1 VRATEGYLCGTC
13 GKTPTDK
20 TSKKKIGKKKRRRK
34 KTKRLLLLKKKTP
47 PPFFWKS
54 TFVICHL
61 FFPPQRNLETG
72 RVKKKKKKK
81 KKKNLM
87 MCTTFTTTTNTTA
100 WLGVTPRRPHR
111 GATTGNAN
119 GRRVASNSSSNSNG
133 KALSLQQI
141 KVDKNR
147 NRDEFQNWPVWG
159 CEASTF
165 PWTYGSTEQCYILK
179 GRVIVTPDGASE
191 GVTLEAGDFAEMEK
205 GLSCTWDVIED
216 ISKCYKFV

>member
-1 VRATEGYLCGTC
+1 MRPRAIYAGRAA
-13 GKTPTDK
+13 
-20 TSKKKIGKKKRRRK
+20 KRRRIK
-34 KTKRLLLLKKKTP
+34 
-47 PPFFWKS
+47 
-54 TFVICHL
+54 
-61 FFPPQRNLETG
+61 PQ
-72 RVKKKKKKK
+72 
-81 KKKNLM
+81 KKNRKEEEEEKKD
-87 MCTTFTTTTNTTA
+87 TTTNTTA

-205 GLSCTWDVIED
+205 GLSCTWDVTED

>member
-1 VRATEGYLCGTC
+1 MRPRAIYAGRAA
-13 GKTPTDK
+13 
-20 TSKKKIGKKKRRRK
+20 KRRRIKPQK
-34 KTKRLLLLKKKTP
+34 KNRKEEEEEKKDKRLLLLLEKKTP
-47 PPFFWKS
+47 PPFFLEKH
-54 TFVICHL
+54 FCHL
-61 FFPPQRNLETG
+61 SFVLFSTTKKETG

>member
-1 VRATEGYLCGTC
+1 
-13 GKTPTDK
+13 
-20 TSKKKIGKKKRRRK
+20 
-34 KTKRLLLLKKKTP
+34 
-47 PPFFWKS
+47 
-54 TFVICHL
+54 
-61 FFPPQRNLETG
+61 
-72 RVKKKKKKK
+72 
-81 KKKNLM
+81 M
-87 MCTTFTTTTNTTA
+87 MCTTFTPTNTT

-119 GRRVASNSSSNSNG
+119 GRRVASNGSSNSNG
-133 KALSLQQI
+133 KALSIQQI

-147 NRDEFQNWPVWG
+147 NRDEFKNWPVWG

-179 GRVIVTPDGASE
+179 GKVIVTPDGASE

-216 ISKCYKFV
+216 ISKSYKFV

>member
-1 VRATEGYLCGTC
+1 M
-13 GKTPTDK
+13 
-20 TSKKKIGKKKRRRK
+20 S
-34 KTKRLLLLKKKTP
+34 
-47 PPFFWKS
+47 
-54 TFVICHL
+54 FVICFVFHHKET
-61 FFPPQRNLETG
+61 ETG
-72 RVKKKKKKK
+72 RVKKKKK

-87 MCTTFTTTTNTTA
+87 MCTTFTTNTNTTA

>member
-1 VRATEGYLCGTC
+1 MRATEGYLCGTC

-20 TSKKKIGKKKRRRK
+20 TSKKNRKEEEEEKKDKEASASE
-34 KTKRLLLLKKKTP
+34 KKTP

-205 GLSCTWDVIED
+205 GLSCTWDVLED

>member
-1 VRATEGYLCGTC
+1 L
-13 GKTPTDK
+13 
-20 TSKKKIGKKKRRRK
+20 S
-34 KTKRLLLLKKKTP
+34 
-47 PPFFWKS
+47 
-54 TFVICHL
+54 FVICFLYHKET
-61 FFPPQRNLETG
+61 ETG
-72 RVKKKKKKK
+72 RVKKKKKK

-87 MCTTFTTTTNTTA
+87 MCTTFTTTNNTTNTTA

-205 GLSCTWDVIED
+205 GLSCTWDVTED

>member
-1 VRATEGYLCGTC
+1 MRATEGYLCGTC

-20 TSKKKIGKKKRRRK
+20 TSKKKIGKKTRRRK

-72 RVKKKKKKK
+72 RVKKKKK

>member
-1 VRATEGYLCGTC
+1 MRATEGYLCGTC

-20 TSKKKIGKKKRRRK
+20 TSKKKLKEGEKRRK
-34 KTKRLLLLKKKTP
+34 KSLASKNSLLG
-47 PPFFWKS
+47 S
-54 TFVICHL
+54 TFVLSFVFHHK
-61 FFPPQRNLETG
+61 ETI
-72 RVKKKKKKK
+72 RVKKKK

-87 MCTTFTTTTNTTA
+87 MCTTFTTTNTT

-119 GRRVASNSSSNSNG
+119 GRRVASNGSSNSNG

>member
-1 VRATEGYLCGTC
+1 M
-13 GKTPTDK
+13 
-20 TSKKKIGKKKRRRK
+20 S
-34 KTKRLLLLKKKTP
+34 
-47 PPFFWKS
+47 
-54 TFVICHL
+54 FVICFVFHHKET
-61 FFPPQRNLETG
+61 RETG

-87 MCTTFTTTTNTTA
+87 MCTTFTTTNTT

>member
-1 VRATEGYLCGTC
+1 MRATEGYLCGTC

-20 TSKKKIGKKKRRRK
+20 TSKKNLKEGEKRRK
-34 KTKRLLLLKKKTP
+34 KTASKNSLLG
-47 PPFFWKS
+47 S
-54 TFVICHL
+54 TFVLSFSHHK
-61 FFPPQRNLETG
+61 ETI
-72 RVKKKKKKK
+72 RVKKKK

-87 MCTTFTTTTNTTA
+87 MCTTFTTTNTT

-119 GRRVASNSSSNSNG
+119 GRRVASNGSSNSNG
-133 KALSLQQI
+133 KALSIQQI

-147 NRDEFQNWPVWG
+147 NRDEFKNWPVWG

-179 GRVIVTPDGASE
+179 GKVIVTPDGASE

-216 ISKCYKFV
+216 ISKSYKFV

>member
-1 VRATEGYLCGTC
+1 
-13 GKTPTDK
+13 
-20 TSKKKIGKKKRRRK
+20 
-34 KTKRLLLLKKKTP
+34 
-47 PPFFWKS
+47 
-54 TFVICHL
+54 
-61 FFPPQRNLETG
+61 
-72 RVKKKKKKK
+72 
-81 KKKNLM
+81 M

-147 NRDEFQNWPVWG
+147 NRDEFKNWPVWG

-179 GRVIVTPDGASE
+179 GKVIVTPDGASE

-205 GLSCTWDVIED
+205 GLSCTWDVTED

>member
-1 VRATEGYLCGTC
+1 MRATEGYLCGTC

-20 TSKKKIGKKKRRRK
+20 TSKKNRKEEEEEKKDKEASASE
-34 KTKRLLLLKKKTP
+34 KKTP

-72 RVKKKKKKK
+72 RVKKKKK

-205 GLSCTWDVIED
+205 GLSCTWDVLED

>member
-1 VRATEGYLCGTC
+1 VRPRAIYAGRAA
-13 GKTPTDK
+13 
-20 TSKKKIGKKKRRRK
+20 KRRRIKPQK
-34 KTKRLLLLKKKTP
+34 KNRKEEEEKKDKRLLLLKKNSSSL
-47 PPFFWKS
+47 FFGKALLS
-54 TFVICHL
+54 FVICFVFHHKET
-61 FFPPQRNLETG
+61 RETG

>member
-1 VRATEGYLCGTC
+1 MRPRAIYAGRAA
-13 GKTPTDK
+13 
-20 TSKKKIGKKKRRRK
+20 KRRRIKPQK
-34 KTKRLLLLKKKTP
+34 KNRKEEEEEKKDKEASASEKKTP

-205 GLSCTWDVIED
+205 GLSCTWDVLED